1 MDTLFSFADKSQTL
15 RHQLFKRHWL
25 SQLTN
30 KSPTLFEEDRQPGV
44 SLIHN
49 LNPTKVYNL
58 TNGNQEQLT
67 TIMNE
72 VSNKYEDE
80 GDDNDDDDDVIA
92 DDEEFRD
99 PEDDLNLKTKTVVD
113 TEATRDDS
121 MDSTWD
127 SSDRPAVKQKTGRHS
142 NKRKISA
149 RKRRELTFQLEE
161 KTVETLVV
169 VDKEM
174 FDYHESEALIQP
186 YVLTILNIV
195 GFLS

>member
-1 MDTLFSFADKSQTL
+1 M
-15 RHQLFKRHWL
+15 
-25 SQLTN
+25 
-30 KSPTLFEEDRQPGV
+30 
-44 SLIHN
+44 
-49 LNPTKVYNL
+49 
-58 TNGNQEQLT
+58 
-67 TIMNE
+67 
-72 VSNKYEDE
+72 
-80 GDDNDDDDDVIA
+80 
-92 DDEEFRD
+92 
-99 PEDDLNLKTKTVVD
+99 D

-142 NKRKISA
+142 NKRKRAA